1 MSDSVRALISA
12 ILAFSTLLVTAA
24 LWRYPLALI
33 VLVSA
38 VGIGIF
44 FLRPARSSL
53 VVYAV
58 GFAFGPTAEVLGI
71 HTGAWRYSSPD
82 FLGIPIW
89 LPFVWGNAAL
99 FIQNTGDVATRVLS
113 PGRRRGEVQPLPPEP
128 SEADR
133 QRV

>member
-1 MSDSVRALISA
+1 MPDLVRALISA

-44 FLRPARSSL
+44 FLRPTRSSL

-58 GFAFGPTAEVLGI
+58 GFAFGPTAEALGI
-71 HTGAWRYSSPD
+71 HARAWRHSSPA
-82 FLGIPIW
+82 FLGLPICF
-89 LPFVWGNAAL
+89 PFGLGTAAL
-99 FIQNTGDVATRVLS
+99 FTLNACAL
-113 PGRRRGEVQPLPPEP
+113 
-128 SEADR
+128 
-133 QRV
+133 